1 MIGMKNSTLKRKT
14 YSDGG
19 KGSGNTHDQFSARM
33 AKEYAKGQAIL
44 EGNFDPTETSKF
56 CYAL

>member
-1 MIGMKNSTLKRKT
+1 MKNSTLKRKT